1 MFTHGKSSILG
12 ACLKRRMM
20 EEVVYLIYQLMDYS
34 RYIFV
39 FIGLLHLELT
49 RQRKKIISA
58 AIVFAIGVMIIY
70 TFFSNMSFLDVVLF
84 GMITFLLFDNKLS
97 VRWLMY
103 IPVERCMEFADETIA
118 ILEGILFDF
127 NPLIIANYE
136 NITYNIGVVFP
147 SFVVLLFIC
156 WKNKQIHKQKELSV
170 HITGKLYILLLV
182 AIQVSVM
189 LMSIVSYIAFSED
202 KEALLYFMQSI
213 TFLVIIVVIV
223 VFLLLFYMYSFFS
236 NQEMQKK
243 LLLLQQKQYE
253 LQNEYYRTVYQKSEE
268 LRAFRH
274 DYRHHIMYLSQ
285 RMSEKNYDEVMS
297 YLLSLEKNGKG
308 LLEHT
313 EIYSGNRV
321 IDAIIQGILNKKENI
336 GIDFVY
342 QGRVR
347 QELGIE
353 DIDLCIVLS
362 NVLENAAEACRDC
375 EVKRITMIIK
385 MYKNNLVMQ
394 IDNTYRKELFNNLQ
408 TSKKNKEKHGY
419 GIQNVLRVIEKYDGT
434 IEYTRGE
441 LFGVTIQ
448 LNGL

>member
-1 MFTHGKSSILG
+1 
-12 ACLKRRMM
+12 M
-20 EEVVYLIYQLMDYS
+20 EVVVYLIYQLMDYS

-39 FIGLLHLELT
+39 FMGLLHLELT
-49 RQRKKIISA
+49 KQRRKRISA
-58 AIVFAIGVMIIY
+58 AIAFLIGAILLY
-70 TFFSNMSFLDVVLF
+70 TFFSDMSFLDVLLF
-84 GMITFLLFDNKLS
+84 GIVTYLLFDNKRSIRL
-97 VRWLMY
+97 LMY
-103 IPVERCMEFADETIA
+103 IPVDLCMEFVDETIA

-127 NPLIIANYE
+127 NPLIISNYE
-136 NITYNIGVVFP
+136 NIAYNIGVVFP
-147 SFVVLLFIC
+147 SCAVLLFVC
-156 WKNKQIHKQKELSV
+156 RKNKQIHKQKELTIHMTV
-170 HITGKLYILLLV
+170 KLYILLLV

-189 LMSIVSYIAFSED
+189 LMSIVSYIAFSAD
-202 KEALLYFMQSI
+202 KEALLYFMQII

-253 LQNEYYRTVYQKSEE
+253 LQNEYYRTLYQKGEE

-274 DYRHHIMYLSQ
+274 DYRHHITYLFQ
-285 RMSEKNYDEVMS
+285 RMSEKDYDEVMS
-297 YLLSLEKNGKG
+297 YLFSLEKTGKES
-308 LLEHT
+308 LEQT

-321 IDAIIQGILNKKENI
+321 IDAIIQGILNKTENT
-336 GIDFVY
+336 GINFVY

-347 QELGIE
+347 EQLDIE

-375 EVKRITMIIK
+375 EVKRITMMIK
-385 MYKNNLVMQ
+385 TYKNNLVVQ
-394 IDNTYRKELFNNLQ
+394 IDNTYKKDLFNNLQ

-419 GIQNVLRVIEKYDGT
+419 GLQNVLKVIEKYDGT
-434 IEYTRGE
+434 IEYTKGE

>member
-1 MFTHGKSSILG
+1 
-12 ACLKRRMM
+12 M
-20 EEVVYLIYQLMDYS
+20 EVVVYLIYQLMDYS

-39 FIGLLHLELT
+39 FMGLLHLELT
-49 RQRKKIISA
+49 KQRRKRISA
-58 AIVFAIGVMIIY
+58 AIAFLIGAILLY
-70 TFFSNMSFLDVVLF
+70 TFFSDMSFLDVLLF
-84 GMITFLLFDNKLS
+84 SLTTFLLFDNKRSIRL
-97 VRWLMY
+97 LMY
-103 IPVERCMEFADETIA
+103 IPVELCMEFVDETIA

-127 NPLIIANYE
+127 NPLIISNYE
-136 NITYNIGVVFP
+136 NIAYNIGVVLP
-147 SFVVLLFIC
+147 SFAVLLFVC
-156 WKNKQIHKQKELSV
+156 RKNKQIHKQKELTIHMTV
-170 HITGKLYILLLV
+170 KLYILLLV

-189 LMSIVSYIAFSED
+189 LMSIVSYIAFSAD

-243 LLLLQQKQYE
+243 LLLLQKKQYE
-253 LQNEYYRTVYQKSEE
+253 LQNEYYRTLYQKGEE

-274 DYRHHIMYLSQ
+274 DYRHHITYLFQ
-285 RMSEKNYDEVMS
+285 RMSEKDYDEVMS
-297 YLLSLEKNGKG
+297 YLFSLEKTGKES
-308 LLEHT
+308 LEQT

-321 IDAIIQGILNKKENI
+321 IDAIIQGVLNKKENA

-347 QELGIE
+347 EQLDIE

-375 EVKRITMIIK
+375 EVKRITMMIK
-385 MYKNNLVMQ
+385 TYKNNLVVQ
-394 IDNTYRKELFNNLQ
+394 IDNTYKKDLFNNLQ

-419 GIQNVLRVIEKYDGT
+419 GLQNVLRVIEKYDGT
-434 IEYTRGE
+434 IEYTKGE

-448 LNGL
+448 LNGS